1 MTPKEKAF
9 HLHFS
14 FIRDVSA
21 DNEKAKICA
30 VKVIDEILKSKPLLP
45 SIAPQITIDRCCT
58 QAKEYWEEV
67 KQEIQEL

>member
-14 FIRDVSA
+14 FIRDVNA

-30 VKVIDEILKSKPLLP
+30 VKVIDEIILL
-45 SIAPQITIDRCCT
+45 SNNIEAYYWREVR
-58 QAKEYWEEV
+58 KEIEN
-67 KQEIQEL
+67 I